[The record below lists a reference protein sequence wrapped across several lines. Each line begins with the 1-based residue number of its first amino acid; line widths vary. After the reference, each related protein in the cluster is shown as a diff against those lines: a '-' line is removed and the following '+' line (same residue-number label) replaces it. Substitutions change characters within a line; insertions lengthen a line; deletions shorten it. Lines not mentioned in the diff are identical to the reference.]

1 MPITNTTFPA
11 MLQNYLKIAF
21 RNLLKYKG
29 YSAIN
34 ILGLAVGIACCLVIL
49 LFVTDELGHDRS
61 WANADRI
68 YRMALNRIYPD
79 RQTGYAIIPPSYA
92 GTVKKDFPEVEEAV
106 RIFNFNPGGTVQVKW
121 EDRVF
126 EESQFL
132 AADSAFFK
140 IFQLPLLKG
149 DPVSCLNQPNTIVMT
164 ESTAKRYFG
173 SVDAAVG
180 KTVNLLGNQPQPVT
194 VSAVCADVPEN
205 AHFSFDILASTKG
218 NEFLEIPNHI
228 SFSAYTY
235 FLLRKGA
242 DWKALEA
249 KFPDVVKRYAAGEVQ
264 RNFGVDY
271 NQYVAAGNGWH
282 YFLQPLRDIHLHSK
296 LELELKP
303 TGSMSLVTIFSFI
316 AAFILL
322 IACINFVNLATA
334 RSSERAREVGIRK
347 ALGSERRQLAGQ
359 FLAEAVL
366 VSLISAGLAVGLVTL
381 LLPVFNNIA
390 DKQITLQDFLT
401 GWSLLVLP
409 FFAVG
414 VGIVAGLYPAG
425 VLSAFRPI
433 DVLKGKF
440 SGTKTGLQL
449 RNGLVVFQFAI
460 SVALITST
468 LIVLKQLDFIFSKK
482 LGFDK
487 EHVITLQNAF
497 ALGPKTEA
505 FKQEL
510 AKIPGVESIGGTSE
524 NPGGGNYFGI
534 SFKMPGNAETV
545 TGRGMVVDEGYVGAM
560 RMEVLTGRGFSK
572 DFSDSLSVVLNEKAV
587 RDLGFSTPES
597 AIGQRVTMTGSLFNP
612 DESDVNF
619 NVIGIVRDF
628 HFQSLHEP
636 IVPLFMIYHQI
647 NGGVD
652 GLLSVRVQPDQFQGF
667 LQAASAKWTELLPDQ
682 PFRYTFLD
690 ADLAALYKDEQRAK
704 RLFVLFAGLAI
715 FIACIGL
722 LGLAAYLTRQ
732 RTKEIGIRK
741 VLGASIFSITSL
753 LAKDFLK
760 LVFIAIALASPL
772 AWWGMSK
779 WLGDFA
785 YRTQIGIGVFILGGI
800 CAVGVALLTVS
811 FQSIRAALANPVKS
825 LRSE

>member
-1 MPITNTTFPA
+1 
-11 MLQNYLKIAF
+11 MLYNYVKIAL

-34 ILGLAVGIACCLVIL
+34 ILGLAVGIASCLVIL
-49 LFVTDELGHDRS
+49 LFVADELGYDRY
-61 WANADRI
+61 WPNGERI

-106 RIFNFNPGGTVQVKW
+106 RLSNFNGGNTVQVKW
-121 EDRVF
+121 QDRVF
-126 EESQFL
+126 EEKNFCG
-132 AADSAFFK
+132 ADSTFFK
-140 IFQLPLLKG
+140 VFQIPMVKG
-149 DPVSCLNQPNTIVMT
+149 DPLTCLNLPQSLVMT
-164 ESTAKRYFG
+164 ESTARRYFG
-173 SVDAAVG
+173 SAEAAIG
-180 KTVNLLGNQPQPVT
+180 KTVTLLGNQPEPMNVT
-194 VSAVCADVPEN
+194 AVCADLPEN
-205 AHFSFDILASTKG
+205 VHFTFDLLATTKG
-218 NEFLEIPNHI
+218 VRFLEQTNHI
-228 SFSAYTY
+228 SFAVCTY
-235 FLLRKGA
+235 FLLRPGA

-249 KFPDVVKRYAAGEVQ
+249 KFPSVVERYAAGEVQ

-271 NQYVAAGNGWH
+271 AQYTKAGNGWH
-282 YFLQPLRDIHLHSK
+282 YFLQPLRDIYLTSK
-296 LELELKP
+296 LEAEMKP
-303 TGSMSLVTIFSFI
+303 TGSMTLVTVFSVI

-334 RSSERAREVGIRK
+334 RSAERAREVGIRK

-359 FLAEAVL
+359 FLTEAVV
-366 VSLISAGLAVGLVTL
+366 VSLLSAMLAVGLVAL
-381 LLPVFNNIA
+381 LLPVFNNLA
-390 DKQITLQDFLT
+390 DKQITLRDFFG
-401 GWSLLVLP
+401 GWGMAALP
-409 FFAVG
+409 VFAIG
-414 VGIVAGLYPAG
+414 VGLLAGSYPAG
-425 VLSAFRPI
+425 VLSGFRPVE
-433 DVLKGKF
+433 VLKGKF
-440 SGTKTGLQL
+440 TSTGRGLRL

-460 SVALITST
+460 SVALIIST
-468 LIVLKQLDFIFSKK
+468 LVVLKQLNFIFEKK

-487 EHVITLQNAF
+487 EHVLQIQNAF

-510 AKIPGVESIGGTSE
+510 EQIPGVEGVGGSNTS
-524 NPGGGNYFGI
+524 PGGGDYFGT
-534 SFKMPGNAETV
+534 SFKLPSNAESV
-545 TGRGMVVDEGYVGAM
+545 TGRGMVVDDRYITTM
-560 RMEVLTGRGFSK
+560 RMDVLAGRSFSK
-572 DFSDSLSVVLNEKAV
+572 NFNDSLSVVLNEKAV
-587 RDLGFSTPES
+587 RDLGIADPER
-597 AIGQRVTMTGSLFNP
+597 AVGQRLVMPGSFFDPEEKDATMTVVG
-612 DESDVNF
+612 V
-619 NVIGIVRDF
+619 VRDF

-636 IVPLFMIYHQI
+636 IVPLFMMSSRVFRG
-647 NGGVD
+647 ND
-652 GLLSVRVQPDQFQGF
+652 GLLTARVQPAQFQSF
-667 LQAASAKWTELLPDQ
+667 IQTASVKWKEILPDQ

-690 ADLAALYKDEQRAK
+690 ADLAALYRDEQRAK

-741 VLGASIFSITSL
+741 VLGASVTSITAL

-760 LVFIAIALASPL
+760 LVLAALLIASPL
-772 AWWGMSK
+772 AWWAMSK

-785 YRTQIGIGVFILGGI
+785 YRTEIGLGVIALAGL

>member
-1 MPITNTTFPA
+1 

-49 LFVTDELGHDRS
+49 LFVADELGHDRS
-61 WANADRI
+61 WVNADRI

-92 GTVKKDFPEVEEAV
+92 ATVKKDFPEVEEAV
-106 RIFNFNPGGTVQVKW
+106 RLINFNPGGTVQVKW

-126 EESQFL
+126 EEKNFL
-132 AADSAFFK
+132 TADSTFFK
-140 IFQLPLLKG
+140 IFQIPLLKG
-149 DPVSCLNQPNTIVMT
+149 DAVTALNQPNTLVMT

-173 SVDAAVG
+173 SVEAAVG
-180 KTVNLLGNQPQPVT
+180 KTVSLLGNQPQPMT
-194 VSAVCADVPEN
+194 VSAVCADLPEN
-205 AHFSFDILASTKG
+205 VHFTFDLLSTSKG
-218 NEFLEIPNHI
+218 LEFLNQTNHI
-228 SFSAYTY
+228 GFVGCTY
-235 FLLRKGA
+235 FLLRPGA

-249 KFPDVVKRYAAGEVQ
+249 KFPDVVRQYAAGEVQ

-271 NQYVAAGNGWH
+271 DQYVAAGNGWQ

-296 LELELKP
+296 LESELKP
-303 TGSMSLVTIFSFI
+303 TGSMALVTIFSFI
-316 AAFILL
+316 AGFILL

-359 FLAEAVL
+359 FLAEAIL
-366 VSLISAGLAVGLVTL
+366 VSLISAGLAVGLVAL

-390 DKQITLQDFLT
+390 DKQITLNE
-401 GWSLLVLP
+401 
-409 FFAVG
+409 FFAGWGMVALPGFAIAVG
-414 VGIVAGLYPAG
+414 LVAGLYPAG

-433 DVLKGKF
+433 EVLKGNF
-440 SGTKTGLQL
+440 SATKKGLRL

-460 SVALITST
+460 SVALIIST

-487 EHVITLQNAF
+487 DHVVTLQNAF
-497 ALGPKTEA
+497 ALGQKTET

-510 AKIPGVESIGGTSE
+510 EKIPGVEAVGGTSE
-524 NPGGGNYFGI
+524 SPGGGNYFGI
-534 SFKMPGNAETV
+534 SFKIPGNGETV
-545 TGRGMVVDEGYVGAM
+545 TGRGMVVDDGYIGAM
-560 RMEVLTGRGFSK
+560 RMEVLEGRGFSK
-572 DFSDSLSVVLNEKAV
+572 DFSDTLSVVLNEKAA
-587 RDLGFSTPES
+587 RDLGFSDPDA
-597 AIGQRVTMTGSLFNP
+597 AIGKRVTMTGSFFSP
-612 DESDVNF
+612 EEADVDF

-636 IVPLFMIYHQI
+636 IVPLFMVFHQ
-647 NGGVD
+647 VSQRAD
-652 GLLSVRVQPDQFQGF
+652 GLLSVRVQPEQFQGF

-741 VLGASIFSITSL
+741 VLGASIFNITSL

-760 LVFIAIALASPL
+760 LVFIAIAVASPL

-785 YRTQIGIGVFILGGI
+785 YRTEIGAGVFILGGV
-800 CAVGVALLTVS
+800 CAIGVALLTVS